1 MKLSLDRMGVR
12 ASDLIIEPKSNN
24 KSAKVLH
31 DTLNQTLD
39 KVTIEWME

>member
-12 ASDLIIEPKSNN
+12 ASDLIIEPKSTD

-31 DTLNQTLD
+31 DTLDKALA